1 MYIYCMF
8 CDVMF
13 FFKQKTAYEMRI
25 SDWSSYVCSSD
36 LTRCRDCPACC
47 AEARRHEAGI
57 QTFLLSTSG
66 HRRRMSTYN
75 APLQDIRFAL
85 HDVLGAEALFA
96 RLGFTEATRDIVDAV
111 LEESARLTET
121 VLAPLN
127 RVGDEVGCGY
137 DKATGAVTTPPGF
150 KEAYAQFVD
159 GGWSGLASAVEFGGQ
174 GMPTLAAIPL
184 KGKIGQAS
192 CRERGFQT
200 V

>member
-1 MYIYCMF
+1 MRSSGNTRPPPSRASPSPTRSAATAASATRSRARCGRRR
-8 CDVMF
+8 
-13 FFKQKTAYEMRI
+13 KTAA
-25 SDWSSYVCSSD
+25 SAASTSSTPAAS
-36 LTRCRDCPACC
+36 TRYPGCPACC

-111 LEESARLTET
+111 LEESARFTEP

-127 RVGDEVGCGY
+127 RVGDQVGCGY
-137 DKATGAVTTPPGF
+137 DKATGAVTTTPGF
-150 KEAYAQFVD
+150 KEAYAD
-159 GGWSGLASAVEFGGQ
+159 RKSTRLNS
-174 GMPTLAAIPL
+174 
-184 KGKIGQAS
+184 S
-192 CRERGFQT
+192 H
-200 V
+200 